1 MPGPDLPRKLL
12 ASLTSRGRSGRRNR
26 INADMATSWLVDHTV
41 RHGEINIGQPG
52 RIGEQQVDTTAGE
65 HEGATDIGPGRNDG
79 PLAIR
84 RSMGD
89 QDRNLDVAEQ

>member
-1 MPGPDLPRKLL
+1 
-12 ASLTSRGRSGRRNR
+12 
-26 INADMATSWLVDHTV
+26 MATSWLVDHTV

-65 HEGATDIGPGRNDG
+65 HEGATDIGPARNDG